1 MVGHTSK
8 NLLSHEIIKGNRPSM
23 TIVYNKLEPF
33 ALGALCALYEHKVFV
48 EGVLLSIN
56 SFDQFGVERGK
67 NLVNKYR
74 SELNAENLKL
84 GENSIFSN
92 FLFSTLFKKTK

>member
-1 MVGHTSK
+1 M
-8 NLLSHEIIKGNRPSM
+8 
-23 TIVYNKLEPF
+23 
-33 ALGALCALYEHKVFV
+33 FV

-67 NLVNKYR
+67 NLVNRYR
-74 SELNAENLKL
+74 SELNAENPKL